1 MKTTLRW
8 LQRAENFIMGSAFII
23 MVAALFIQVVN
34 RNITKLPLPW
44 ADEVAVYS
52 MIYLVLLGTEA
63 GLRDGTQI
71 QITAIVDR
79 FTGRVKLGIQIVAKL
94 VLVAFAGAMAYAS
107 FGVVAAQAASG
118 QTSPVLRLPMYV
130 PFGAF
135 LLAFTIIFL
144 VQGYALIV
152 LVKAFIA
159 NDPDATAGMVPDA
172 PDEVEEIT
180 AALGL
185 DETADSDSAE
195 EKR

>member
-1 MKTTLRW
+1 MRTTLKW
-8 LQRAENFIMGSAFII
+8 LQRAENFIMGGAFII

-34 RNITKLPLPW
+34 RNVTKLALPW
-44 ADEVAVYS
+44 PEEVAVYS

-79 FTGRVKLGIQIVAKL
+79 FRGRVKLGIQIVAKL
-94 VLVAFAGAMAYAS
+94 VVVAFSGAMAYAS
-107 FGVVAAQAASG
+107 FGVIAAQAQSG

-159 NDPDATAGMVPDA
+159 NDPDASVGVVPDS

-185 DETADSDSAE
+185 NETADSEGAE
-195 EKR
+195 EKL